1 MRDTIESILDAYAG
15 ERATRFSST
24 TVAWD
29 TFSRLRDELAGL
41 TAVQSYETLK
51 LVFSVG
57 KGNWASV
64 PWLAFLDT
72 RETTSAKHGLYCLFL
87 FREDMSGV
95 YLALTQGSAKPRE
108 KDRIRGLLPPLN
120 SGFRTDDEVDLR
132 GNGTARSY
140 ADRVIAYKL
149 YQRGSV
155 PDDVTIEHDVHE
167 LLAAYRGYLDHR
179 TAPVD
184 DRAAMVEELIDAVD
198 ATGFQYPAWLI
209 AAYVAAVR
217 TERFVILAG
226 ATGSG
231 KSSLPQLV
239 AAATGS
245 ECKVVAVRADWTD
258 SSDVTGYIDQKEAF
272 RPGVLLHAARK
283 AAADPRRMHFLL
295 FDEMNLAR
303 VEHYLPEF
311 LSVIA
316 SRRPDEQGVTR
327 TLPLFSQP
335 LGEGDAEWNLIE
347 LPENLAIIGTVN
359 MDEAGTGF
367 SPRVLDRAFTIEMPA
382 AEPTEWSRAESYVPR
397 ESKWPVSAWR
407 PLALDRRHL
416 PELTAD
422 EKRILASV
430 DALLGEIDRCL
441 VTVQF
446 RCQHRLRSAVSLFAL
461 HAANIAASFRNVN
474 PLDLAIHAKVLPR
487 IRGGSAPVRLSVMQ
501 LLGMALRGTRLH
513 DEREA
518 GTMVQRWRDEGY
530 PEHLAEARLPFTA
543 ARLCLMWQRLEIDG
557 ETSFW

>member
-1 MRDTIESILDAYAG
+1 MRETIEAILDAYAG
-15 ERATRFSST
+15 ERATPFSST
-24 TVAWD
+24 TVSWD
-29 TFSRLRDELAGL
+29 TFDRLRKEASSL

-51 LVFSVG
+51 VVASVG
-57 KGNWASV
+57 KGNWANV
-64 PWLAFLDT
+64 PWLALLDT
-72 RETTSAKHGLYCLFL
+72 RETKSAQRGVYCVFL

-95 YLALTQGSAKPRE
+95 YLALTSGSAEPRKKE
-108 KDRIRGLLPPLN
+108 HIRSQLPPLN
-120 SGFRTDDEVDLR
+120 NGFRVDDAVDL
-132 GNGTARSY
+132 GVSSTARSF
-140 ADRVIAYKL
+140 AERVMAYKL
-149 YQRGSV
+149 YQRGNV
-155 PDDVTIEHDVHE
+155 PEDVTIEHDVHE
-167 LLAAYRGYLDHR
+167 LLAAYRGYLEHR
-179 TAPVD
+179 TAPAD
-184 DRAAMVEELIDAVD
+184 DRAAMVEELIDAVR

-231 KSSLPQLV
+231 KSSLPRLV
-239 AAATGS
+239 ATATGS
-245 ECKVVAVRADWTD
+245 DCKVVAVRADWTD
-258 SSDVTGYIDQKEAF
+258 SSDVTGYVDQKEKF
-272 RPGVLLHAARK
+272 RPGVLVHAARK
-283 AAADPRRMHFLL
+283 AVADPGRMHFLL

-303 VEHYLPEF
+303 VEYYLPEF

-316 SRRPDEQGVTR
+316 SRWRDEQGVTR

-335 LGEGDAEWNLIE
+335 LGEDDAEWNRAE

-367 SPRVLDRAFTIEMPA
+367 SARVLDRAFTIEMPA

-397 ESKWPVSAWR
+397 ERKWPVSAWR

-416 PELTAD
+416 PDLTAD
-422 EKRILASV
+422 ENRILEKV

-441 VTVQF
+441 VTPQS
-446 RCQHRLRSAVSLFAL
+446 RCQHRLRNTVSLFAL
-461 HAANIAASFRNVN
+461 HAANIAASFRNVD

-487 IRGGSAPVRLSVMQ
+487 IHGGSAPVRLAVMQ
-501 LLGMALRGTRLH
+501 LLGMALSGTRFH

-518 GTMVQRWRDEGY
+518 GAMVQRWRDADC
-530 PEHLAEARLPFTA
+530 PEYLPEARLPFTA
-543 ARLCLMWQRLEIDG
+543 ARLCLMWQRLDIDG

>member
-24 TVAWD
+24 TIAWE
-29 TFSRLRDELAGL
+29 TFSRLRDELASL

-72 RETTSAKHGLYCLFL
+72 RETTSAQRGVYCLFL

-120 SGFRTDDEVDLR
+120 SGFRIDDEADLR
-132 GNGTARSY
+132 GNGTAKSY
-140 ADRVIAYKL
+140 ADRVVAYKL
-149 YQRGSV
+149 YQRGNV
-155 PDDVTIEHDVHE
+155 PDDVMIEHDVHE
-167 LLAAYRGYLDHR
+167 LLAAYRSYLEHQ
-179 TAPVD
+179 TVPAD
-184 DRAAMVEELIDAVD
+184 DRAAMVEELIDAVR

-217 TERFVILAG
+217 TARFVILAG

-239 AAATGS
+239 ATATGS
-245 ECKVVAVRADWTD
+245 DCKVVAVRADWTD
-258 SSDVTGYIDQKEAF
+258 SSDVTGYVDQKEAF

-283 AAADPRRMHFLL
+283 AAADPGRMHFLL

-303 VEHYLPEF
+303 IEHYLPEF

-316 SRRPDEQGVTR
+316 SRWRDDQGVIR

-335 LGEGDAEWNLIE
+335 LGEDYAEWNRLE
-347 LPENLAIIGTVN
+347 LPENLAVIGTVN
-359 MDEAGTGF
+359 MDEAGTSF
-367 SPRVLDRAFTIEMPA
+367 SERVLDRAFTIEMPA
-382 AEPTEWSRAESYVPR
+382 AEPAEWSGAESYVPR
-397 ESKWPVSAWR
+397 ERKWPVSAWR

-416 PELTAD
+416 PDLTAD
-422 EKRILASV
+422 ENRILEKV
-430 DALLGEIDRCL
+430 DIVLGEIDRCL
-441 VTVQF
+441 VTTQS
-446 RCQHRLRSAVSLFAL
+446 RCQYRQRNAVSLFAL
-461 HAANIAASFRNVN
+461 HAANIAASFRNVD

-487 IRGGSAPVRLSVMQ
+487 IRGGSAPVRLAVMQ
-501 LLGMALRGTRLH
+501 LLGMALSGTRFH

-518 GTMVQRWRDEGY
+518 GAMVQRWRDADC
-530 PEHLAEARLPFTA
+530 PEHLPEARLPFTA
-543 ARLCLMWQRLEIDG
+543 ARLCLMWQRLDIDG